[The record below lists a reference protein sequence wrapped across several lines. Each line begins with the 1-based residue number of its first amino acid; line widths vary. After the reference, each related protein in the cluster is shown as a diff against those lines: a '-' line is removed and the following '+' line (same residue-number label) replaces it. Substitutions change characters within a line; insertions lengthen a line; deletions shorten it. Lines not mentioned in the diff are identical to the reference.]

1 MSVIMELIT
10 LYRKHVGGI
19 GTWSIG
25 AQGNHLHIYHATVM
39 GGSEVVHT
47 EHVPE
52 GKQGRT
58 LGEQV
63 TSRINSRISRMR
75 DRGYKDTIEEAQNG
89 TTNQI
94 GLLSPML
101 AQPYDKVKNINFKL
115 AVVQKKLNG
124 HRCLI
129 TNQDGKIIAY
139 SRKGKE
145 ITAISHILEPL
156 QDHLPEGVT
165 IDGELYVHGQR
176 LQTIA
181 SWVKR
186 KQPNTELVMFV
197 AYDIVS
203 NESYRDRHIELT
215 EILRCVASSKIL
227 TLPYEEFIDHDSLI
241 KRRDEVIKN
250 GFEGLMLRIHG
261 CGYQDGV
268 RSASLIKVKK
278 FTDAEFEV
286 TDIVPSSEGW
296 GICVCKTQD
305 GKVFKTNAPGN
316 HGEKYEALANKEKY
330 IGRMLTVEYA
340 ELTEDGIPFHCSATG
355 WRDDL

>member
-1 MSVIMELIT
+1 MTT

-19 GTWSIG
+19 GTW
-25 AQGNHLHIYHATVM
+25 HICATETGLVISHATVM

-47 EHVPE
+47 EIVE
-52 GKQGRT
+52 SGKQGRS
-58 LGEQV
+58 LDQQIQ
-63 TSRINSRISRMR
+63 SRINSRISRMK
-75 DRGYKDTIEEAQNG
+75 DRGYKDTIEEAMNG
-89 TTNQI
+89 STNQL

-101 AQPYDKVKNINFKL
+101 AQPYEKVKNINFQN

-129 TNQDGKIIAY
+129 TKQDGKIIAY

-145 ITAISHILEPL
+145 IAAITHITDPL
-156 QDHLPEGVT
+156 CDHLPEGVT
-165 IDGELYVHGQR
+165 IDGELYVHGQK

-186 KQPNTELVMFV
+186 KQPNTKLVMFV
-197 AYDIVS
+197 AYDLVS
-203 NESYRDRHIELT
+203 SESYVDRHIELT
-215 EILRCVASSKIL
+215 ELLRGVASDKIL
-227 TLPYEEFIDHDSLI
+227 TLPYEEFIDHERLI
-241 KRRDEVIKN
+241 ARRDEVIKN

-278 FTDAEFEV
+278 FTDDEFEV
-286 TDIVPSSEGW
+286 IDVVPSSDYW
-296 GICVCKTQD
+296 GICVCKNKD
-305 GKVFKTNAPGN
+305 GKTFRVSAPGDVR
-316 HGEKYEALANKEKY
+316 EKTEVLRRKHDF

-340 ELTEDGIPFHCSATG
+340 ELTQDGLPFHCSATG
-355 WRDDL
+355 WREDI